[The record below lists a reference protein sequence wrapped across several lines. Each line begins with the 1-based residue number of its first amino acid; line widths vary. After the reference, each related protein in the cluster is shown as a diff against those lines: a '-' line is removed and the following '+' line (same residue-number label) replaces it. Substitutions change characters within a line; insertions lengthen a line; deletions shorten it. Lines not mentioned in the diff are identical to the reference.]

1 MIFACPVSDACPDG
15 SNFRVILGL
24 EPSVCLIWVEVL
36 GGILVSFCLS
46 VCMGLVWCVDGMLQ
60 LRGWSKRVGLCC
72 CRQ

>member
-36 GGILVSFCLS
+36 GGILVSFCLA
-46 VCMGLVWCVDGMLQ
+46 VCMGLFWCVLMECYAPIAL
-60 LRGWSKRVGLCC
+60 LV
-72 CRQ
+72 